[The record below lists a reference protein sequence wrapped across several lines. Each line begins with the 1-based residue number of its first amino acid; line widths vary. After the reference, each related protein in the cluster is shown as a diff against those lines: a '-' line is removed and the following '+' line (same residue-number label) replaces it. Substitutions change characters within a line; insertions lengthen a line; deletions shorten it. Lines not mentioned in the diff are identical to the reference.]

1 MSAFANN
8 TLRFGLPAGSPW
20 RARSRVAR
28 GSGHTTQRTLRNR
41 AEINSDFGREKVCSS
56 RRVERSGF

>member
-28 GSGHTTQRTLRNR
+28 GSGRTTQRMPKAGDVRNKKR
-41 AEINSDFGREKVCSS
+41 WQ
-56 RRVERSGF
+56 